1 MKYTPRSLKVCES
14 ASQKAHGLLYIN
26 PSFISYKFR
35 KIKFFGFLFEISF
48 VVVFYKKTHPVRI
61 ECIVVTN
68 FSCRPVECLHHLIF
82 SISINDARYLTF
94 DLKKNCATY
103 YAYRICVQLKGA
115 FIKDV
120 RRKSGFLDPFP
131 VYLGETVEFFPHFV
145 DPHSP
150 GSTRR
155 R

>member
-14 ASQKAHGLLYIN
+14 ASQKAQGLLYIN
-26 PSFISYKFR
+26 HPSFISYKFR

-94 DLKKNCATY
+94 DLKNNARRIMHIG
-103 YAYRICVQLKGA
+103 YAFNLRA
-115 FIKDV
+115 
-120 RRKSGFLDPFP
+120 
-131 VYLGETVEFFPHFV
+131 
-145 DPHSP
+145 HS
-150 GSTRR
+150 SRTSDENRDF
-155 R
+155 